1 MGAPF
6 TLAWASERHLR
17 VETERALVRAAL
29 GALDRA
35 AIDSLID
42 AAPAFATVLL
52 HFDGVTLEPARAER
66 QVRAALVDI
75 EVAPPPPQR
84 RVEIPACFEAQ
95 CAPDLAGVAASHGL
109 TPGEVVAMFVGAE
122 FEVAFIG
129 FSPGFPYLAG
139 LPPRLATPRLD
150 SPRPRVA
157 RGSIGIA
164 GEQAGIYP
172 SPTPGGWRL
181 IGRTPLRLF
190 DAAREP
196 AALLA
201 IGDRVRFV
209 PISFDSFRRAGGSE

>member
-6 TLAWASERHLR
+6 TLSWASERHLR
-17 VETERALVRAAL
+17 VETQHGLVRAAL
-29 GALDRA
+29 GAVDRA
-35 AIDSLID
+35 SIDSLVD

-52 HFDGVTLEPARAER
+52 HFDGATLDAARAER
-66 QVRAALVDI
+66 QVRAALADI
-75 EVAPPPPQR
+75 EEAPALPAR
-84 RVEIPACFEAQ
+84 RVEIPACFEPD
-95 CAPDLAGVAASHGL
+95 CAPDLAGLAAMHGI
-109 TPGEVVAMFVGAE
+109 TPGEVVALFAGAE

-139 LPPRLATPRLD
+139 LPPRLATPRLN

-164 GEQAGIYP
+164 GDQAGIYP

-190 DAAREP
+190 DAGREP
-196 AALLA
+196 ASLFA

-209 PISFDSFRRAGGSE
+209 PISLDAFRQAGGSE